1 MGGCG
6 YNAQLGAALPKK
18 QAPVA
23 SAPPASAP
31 ADPPAEGFRRSRRS
45 RRRAAFGA
53 SKPVSCEATL
63 FEVMHS
69 LFRRP
74 EDVACT
80 LSTLHKVFHGVFLVV
95 AMLGFA
101 AKFMGLVIRRLSPN
115 LGMLASIIETRT
127 IPLLLTIYIFFALSV
142 SGKHAKEGKPKK
154 QLSGVIE
161 ILVGVSYILSLLVV
175 VVNGIPVFDPVVRV
189 AKRQLENVLLKIP
202 IVQEMVRTTTE
213 GLQNAV

>member
-23 SAPPASAP
+23 SGPPAGPP

-53 SKPVSCEATL
+53 SKPVSCEATVYD
-63 FEVMHS
+63 VMRS
-69 LFRRP
+69 LFRKP
-74 EDVACT
+74 VDVACT

-95 AMLGFA
+95 AILSIAVKVLGR
-101 AKFMGLVIRRLSPN
+101 VIRIVPN
-115 LGMLASIIETRT
+115 SDRIASIIETRS
-127 IPLLLTIYIFFALSV
+127 IPLILTIYIFFALSV
-142 SGKHAKEGKPKK
+142 SGKHAKDGTPSQKV
-154 QLSGVIE
+154 SGVTE
-161 ILVGVSYILSLLVV
+161 ILIGSFYVLSLLVV

-189 AKRQLENVLLKIP
+189 AKRQLENVLMQIP
-202 IVQEMVRTTTE
+202 IVQEMVRTTSQ
-213 GLQNAV
+213 GLQSAV